1 MRTLLVLSCLLST
14 SLGAQ
19 TAAAQAPASPPPA
32 TQTPPATGAPAARPP
47 VRRRPAPAA
56 AVTVTMTVTDE
67 KGGAPIGGVKVTTT
81 MGGAEKDVQ
90 TTAGGIARFLSV
102 KPGEYRVRFEH
113 ENYITLERDVVVKGV
128 ALDVTVPLSAAPAP
142 PPKAAE
148 PPAVSANNAPPGDAR
163 ALSIVD
169 FLESNHLSG
178 HDPSRTDQLGCTAS
192 AKTTLIQ
199 VRDSVEEKSQADA
212 DEVLYVV
219 AGEGTLRL
227 GNKDVG
233 LEAGGLAVVP
243 RGTTRG
249 LTRKGKNP
257 LMVLSVVS
265 GPPCT
270 GGMTNSKE

>member
-1 MRTLLVLSCLLST
+1 MRTFFVLSCLLST

-19 TAAAQAPASPPPA
+19 IAAAQAPASQPPA
-32 TQTPPATGAPAARPP
+32 TQTPPAPGAPAVRPP
-47 VRRRPAPAA
+47 VKRRPVAAA
-56 AVTVTMTVTDE
+56 AVTVTIAVTDA
-67 KGGAPIGGVKVTTT
+67 KGGAPIGGVKVTASIEGT
-81 MGGAEKDVQ
+81 EKDAQ

-113 ENYITLERDVVVKGV
+113 ENYITLERDIVVKGV
-128 ALDVTVPLSAAPAP
+128 ALDLTVPLSAAPAP
-142 PPKAAE
+142 PPKAPE
-148 PPAVSANNAPPGDAR
+148 PVSANNAPPGDAR

-178 HDPSRTDQLGCTAS
+178 RDPSRTDQLGCTAS

-199 VRDSVEEKSQADA
+199 VRDSLEEKSLSDA

-227 GNKDVG
+227 GNKDVS
-233 LEAGGLAVVP
+233 LEAGGLAIVP
-243 RGTTRG
+243 RGTAHG

-270 GGMTNSKE
+270 GGLANSK

>member
-1 MRTLLVLSCLLST
+1 
-14 SLGAQ
+14 
-19 TAAAQAPASPPPA
+19 
-32 TQTPPATGAPAARPP
+32 
-47 VRRRPAPAA
+47 
-56 AVTVTMTVTDE
+56 MTVTDE

-199 VRDSVEEKSQADA
+199 VRDSIEEKSQADA

>member
-1 MRTLLVLSCLLST
+1 MRTRLVLSCLLST

-19 TAAAQAPASPPPA
+19 MAAAQAPASQPPA
-32 TQTPPATGAPAARPP
+32 AQTPPGPAAPAAHPP
-47 VRRRPAPAA
+47 VKRRPVAAA
-56 AVTVTMTVTDE
+56 AVTVTIAVTDE
-67 KGGAPIGGVKVTTT
+67 KGGAPIGGVKVTASIEGT
-81 MGGAEKDVQ
+81 EKEAQ

-113 ENYITLERDVVVKGV
+113 ENYITLERDIVVKGV

-142 PPKAAE
+142 PPKAPE
-148 PPAVSANNAPPGDAR
+148 PAVSANNAPPGDAR

-178 HDPSRTDQLGCTAS
+178 RDPSRTDQLGCTAS

-199 VRDSVEEKSQADA
+199 VRDSLEEKSLSDA

-227 GNKDVG
+227 GNKDVS

-243 RGTTRG
+243 RGTARG

-270 GGMTNSKE
+270 GGMTNSK

>member
-1 MRTLLVLSCLLST
+1 MRTFLVLSCLLST

-19 TAAAQAPASPPPA
+19 MAAAQAPAGQPPA
-32 TQTPPATGAPAARPP
+32 AQTPPAPAAPIAHPP
-47 VRRRPAPAA
+47 VKRRPAPVA
-56 AVTVTMTVTDE
+56 AVTVTITVTDE
-67 KGGAPIGGVKVTTT
+67 KGGAPIGNVKVTTSID
-81 MGGAEKDVQ
+81 GAAKDAQ

-102 KPGEYRVRFEH
+102 KPGEYRLRFEH
-113 ENYITLERDVVVKGV
+113 ENYVTLERDIVVKGI
-128 ALDVTVPLSAAPAP
+128 ALDLTVPLSAAPAP
-142 PPKAAE
+142 PPKAPE
-148 PPAVSANNAPPGDAR
+148 PGALGANNAPPGDAR

-199 VRDSVEEKSQADA
+199 LRDSLEEKSLADA

-227 GNKDVG
+227 GNKDVS

-243 RGTTRG
+243 RGTVRG
-249 LTRKGKNP
+249 LARKGKNP
-257 LMVLSVVS
+257 LMVLSVLS
-265 GPPCT
+265 GTPCT
-270 GGMTNSKE
+270 VGNSK